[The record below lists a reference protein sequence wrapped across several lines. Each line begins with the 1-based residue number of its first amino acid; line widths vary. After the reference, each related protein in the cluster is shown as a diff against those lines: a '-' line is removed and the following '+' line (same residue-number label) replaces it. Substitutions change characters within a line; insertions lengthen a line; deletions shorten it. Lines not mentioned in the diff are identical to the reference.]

1 MYLFDSNIFLE
12 ILLGQSSAHQARDV
26 LEKMTEKQ
34 RGCVTSFSLHAIE
47 AIIGAKQSRLGILAD
62 FLSFVI
68 SHPFLDPYYTT
79 SEEELEVAKLAK
91 RLKLDFDDALQYFVA
106 KKEKYTLVTF
116 DRDFLKVKGIKVLFP
131 G

>member
-1 MYLFDSNIFLE
+1 
-12 ILLGQSSAHQARDV
+12 
-26 LEKMTEKQ
+26 MTAKD

-47 AIIGAKQSRLGILAD
+47 AIIGAKQSRMGILSD
-62 FLSFVI
+62 FLSFII

-79 SEEELEVAKLAK
+79 IEEEMEVAQIAK